1 MTSCSMANE
10 AWDILS
16 EHFEGKT
23 LANKLYLKKRYFRTE
38 MKEGTS
44 VELHLKQMKEITD
57 QLAAIG
63 APISE
68 EDQVSPSWAVCH
80 LAIHP

>member
-1 MTSCSMANE
+1 MTSCTKPKE
-10 AWDILS
+10 AWGILCG
-16 EHFEGKT
+16 HYEGKT

-44 VELHLKQMKEITD
+44 MEMHLKQMKEITD

-63 APISE
+63 ATISDE
-68 EDQVSPSWAVCH
+68 ENY
-80 LAIHP
+80 